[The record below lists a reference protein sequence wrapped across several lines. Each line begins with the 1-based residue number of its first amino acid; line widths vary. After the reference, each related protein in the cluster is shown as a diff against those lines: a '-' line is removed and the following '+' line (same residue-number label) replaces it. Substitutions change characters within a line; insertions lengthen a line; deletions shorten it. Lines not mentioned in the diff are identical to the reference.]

1 MKRTDLFPYN
11 QAIEYKVYIIYPHK
25 YMILLFTSFVKFP
38 YKKSLKRGVE
48 MRDNRLFIAE
58 VKKQLA
64 IRGWKYDRLAKE
76 IGYPLGSLYGFMC
89 NKRSSDRMKNAIA
102 SVLEISI

>member
-1 MKRTDLFPYN
+1 
-11 QAIEYKVYIIYPHK
+11 
-25 YMILLFTSFVKFP
+25 
-38 YKKSLKRGVE
+38 

>member
-1 MKRTDLFPYN
+1 
-11 QAIEYKVYIIYPHK
+11 
-25 YMILLFTSFVKFP
+25 
-38 YKKSLKRGVE
+38 

-76 IGYPLGSLYGFMC
+76 TGYPLGSLYGFMS
-89 NKRSSDRMKNAIA
+89 NKRSSDRMRNAIA
-102 SVLEISI
+102 SVLEISS